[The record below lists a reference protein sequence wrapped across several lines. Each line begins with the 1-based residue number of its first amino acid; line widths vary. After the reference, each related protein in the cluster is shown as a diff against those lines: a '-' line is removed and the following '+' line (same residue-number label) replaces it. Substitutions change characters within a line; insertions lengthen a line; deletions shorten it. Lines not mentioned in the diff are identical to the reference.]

1 MDYLELPDYQHLQFR
16 RCWEL
21 PTSVAINLGKCVAM
35 INCIGMM
42 PIAPAVQ
49 AEFRRVSFERGA
61 QATTAIEGN
70 TLSDAELQQ
79 VLDGIDLPES
89 RKYQAREVENALHA
103 MSQVWADVVQAGSRS
118 EVSPKLLM
126 DINGMIGKNLG
137 NLYDGIPGRF
147 RADRRHVGKY
157 LAPPEQHVEKLVAD
171 FCRWLREEFRYHSG
185 KQPME
190 NAIIQAIV
198 AHVYFEWI
206 HPFADGNGRT
216 GRMLEFYILLRAGLP
231 DVTAHVLAN
240 HYNNTRQEY
249 TAHFDNA
256 RKKRNLTD
264 FLSYAI
270 QGFVDGLASTMEKV
284 HEHVVSTVWREMIYE
299 AFRNYTDYTKKTIF
313 VRRRELALSMP
324 LDRSF
329 TPVELVRTSDSLTEK
344 YMGLDKRALH
354 ADINVL
360 AQLGLAI
367 RDESDA
373 GKNRYMANFRQL
385 TSNHVIP
392 RAMPTSK
399 SIGLT

>member
-1 MDYLELPDYQHLQFR
+1 
-16 RCWEL
+16 
-21 PTSVAINLGKCVAM
+21 
-35 INCIGMM
+35 
-42 PIAPAVQ
+42 
-49 AEFRRVSFERGA
+49 
-61 QATTAIEGN
+61 
-70 TLSDAELQQ
+70 
-79 VLDGIDLPES
+79 
-89 RKYQAREVENALHA
+89 
-103 MSQVWADVVQAGSRS
+103 
-118 EVSPKLLM
+118 
-126 DINGMIGKNLG
+126 
-137 NLYDGIPGRF
+137 
-147 RADRRHVGKY
+147 
-157 LAPPEQHVEKLVAD
+157 
-171 FCRWLREEFRYHSG
+171 
-185 KQPME
+185 ME